1 MWHDRLPVRPR
12 LSVKRTGKCTL
23 ATRRV
28 GFETL
33 EKRAMLIAEAEPFNL
48 SKSFQVAGLVGVP
61 TASVNWGDGSQPS
74 IVAINGGATTG
85 SIKIRFDYSLDE
97 EDKSKSFFSSSR
109 KTLLEAAA
117 KMVTSRM
124 TDNLTAIQPSG
135 INTWTAQTRHPQTN
149 KLMDFPNL
157 KIAANEIVVYV
168 GARELDDNIIGEGG
182 YGGFKRIENGNWRN
196 TVAGRGQAGALA
208 TPKTDF
214 GPWGGTLAFD
224 TTTNWFFGLDQSALE
239 PGQQDF
245 VTVAAHE
252 LMHLLGFGT
261 AESWTNLKSGAT
273 FTGPKSRAAY
283 DAGGNVPLSVEG
295 KHWRETVTDAGRPT
309 IMRPVIDSGERR
321 TLTGLDLA
329 GLDDIGWEFGNINAT
344 ISTSH
349 VYADNGTYPITVTY
363 RGSTVGLF
371 TDTATAN
378 ITNALPTL
386 TVAVNQSVKRDQ
398 LLTLTGRI
406 SDPGFANPVASPPTS
421 ETFKFTINW
430 GDGTTVD
437 TGDATIDRIGNVT
450 TPTLASFNG
459 SHTYSS
465 TGTFNVMIAVT
476 DDDRGTAVPKTFQ
489 VVVTTPPQLSL
500 ELNRTSISENATGE
514 AAILTIRRT
523 APAATSRITVNLA
536 SSDTSEATI
545 QKSID
550 IPAGELSV
558 TVPVSAVDDAILDG
572 TKQVTLT
579 ASGAGL
585 LSGTTSLSVTDLE
598 ELVTS
603 FTAAAIFENAA
614 ANKFFLT
621 VTRPD
626 NGAAVTINISGNIPA
641 ELTVPTTAT
650 IKAGSRE
657 VRIPIEPIND
667 TDPEKTL
674 SLVYQ
679 VTAKDYVSDEGT
691 LVLIDDEP
699 PLFQNPTDRFAV
711 NGGGVVAPSGALRII
726 NLLARRKQSFELNP
740 ETEVKVPNGV
750 FPDVNGD
757 YRVSA
762 LDALQ
767 VINEIAKRLRRA
779 STSGEQKSD
788 IIVAAPPLE
797 NRATSSVEATM
808 DSAITQL
815 F

>member
-1 MWHDRLPVRPR
+1 MWHERLPIRPR
-12 LSVKRTGKCTL
+12 LSVNRTGKCTL

-48 SKSFQVAGLVGVP
+48 SKSFQIAGLVGVP
-61 TASVNWGDGSQPS
+61 TASFNWGDGSQPS
-74 IVAINGGATTG
+74 IVAITGGATTG
-85 SIKIRFDYSLDE
+85 SIKIRFDYSLDTTG
-97 EDKSKSFFSSSR
+97 FVASSSR
-109 KTLLEAAA
+109 RTLLDAAA
-117 KMVTSRM
+117 AMVTSRM
-124 TDNLTAIQPSG
+124 SDNLTAIQPSG
-135 INTWTAQTRHPQTN
+135 SNTWTASTLHPVTN
-149 KLMDFPNL
+149 TIVNFPNL

-168 GARELDDNIIGEGG
+168 GARELGG
-182 YGGFKRIENGNWRN
+182 NQLGVGGPGGLGANGDVNWLN

-208 TPKTDF
+208 SPKTDI

-224 TTTNWFFGLDQSALE
+224 ITTNWFFGLDQSALQ

-283 DAGGNVPLSVEG
+283 DAGGNVPLSADG
-295 KHWRETVTDAGRPT
+295 SHWRETVTDAGRPT
-309 IMRPVIDSGERR
+309 IMGPVIDSGERD

-329 GLDDIGWEFGNINAT
+329 GLDDIGWDFGDINAN
-344 ISTSH
+344 ISASH
-349 VYADNGTYPITVTY
+349 IYADNGTYPITVTY

-386 TVAVNQSVKRDQ
+386 AVADNQSVKRDQ
-398 LLTLTGRI
+398 VLNLTNIGSIL
-406 SDPGFANPVASPPTS
+406 DPGFANPAASPPTS
-421 ETFKFTINW
+421 ETFKFTVNW
-430 GDGTTVD
+430 GDGTTLD

-450 TPTLASFNG
+450 APTLASFNG

-465 TGTFNVMIAVT
+465 TGTFTVTLAVT
-476 DDDRGTAVPKTFQ
+476 DDDQGTVQKTFQ
-489 VVVTTPPQLSL
+489 VAVTTQPQLSL

-514 AAILTIRRT
+514 AATLTIRRT
-523 APAATSRITVNLA
+523 APAATSEITINLV

-545 QKSID
+545 PTSIV

-572 TKQVTLT
+572 TQQVTLT

-598 ELVTS
+598 ELVAS

-614 ANKFFLT
+614 ANSFFLT

-626 NGAAVTINISGNIPA
+626 NGAAVTINISGNVPT
-641 ELTVPTTAT
+641 ELNVPTTAT
-650 IKAGSRE
+650 IEAGSRE

-667 TDPEKTL
+667 TDPEKSL

-679 VTAKDYVSDEGT
+679 VTATGYVSDEGT

-699 PLFQNPTDRFAV
+699 PLFQNLTDRFDV
-711 NGGGVVAPSGALRII
+711 DGRGDVLPLDALRII
-726 NLLARRKQSFELNP
+726 NLLARRKQNFDLDP
-740 ETEVKVPNGV
+740 ETEVPNGV

-779 STSGEQKSD
+779 STSGEEKSD
-788 IIVAAPPLE
+788 IIVAAPQLE
-797 NRATSSVEATM
+797 NRNRATSSVDATV